1 MLFPKIKT
9 ILSAKH
15 LLAQH
20 ERGLLL
26 TSWNSRLVYAMAD
39 GQWFPPQ
46 LPAASR
52 PPTPDSDKPPCLL
65 GHTPV
70 KERREGLNFF
80 RFRPGFLP
88 EDRTFRWSNLELR
101 ISRSP
106 LWLLSGSEWR
116 ILSAEQCHGNQFF
129 KPFFKNTSRI
139 SSGNIPITQLD

>member
-1 MLFPKIKT
+1 MLWRMDSGFL
-9 ILSAKH
+9 LS
-15 LLAQH
+15 
-20 ERGLLL
+20 
-26 TSWNSRLVYAMAD
+26 S
-39 GQWFPPQ
+39 Q
-46 LPAASR
+46 LPAGGGLELGR

-106 LWLLSGSEWR
+106 LWLLSGSE
-116 ILSAEQCHGNQFF
+116 
-129 KPFFKNTSRI
+129 
-139 SSGNIPITQLD
+139 